1 MACKYKIDKE
11 KCIGC
16 GTCMGG
22 CPAMAISQ
30 TADGKCAID
39 KEKCMGCGTCAAV
52 CPMSAI
58 KQDL

>member
-1 MACKYKIDKE
+1 MAYKIDAQ

-16 GTCMGG
+16 KTCMGV
-22 CPAMAISQ
+22 CPAMAITA

-39 KEKCMGCGTCAAV
+39 KSKCMGCGTCAAV

-58 KQDL
+58 NPDL